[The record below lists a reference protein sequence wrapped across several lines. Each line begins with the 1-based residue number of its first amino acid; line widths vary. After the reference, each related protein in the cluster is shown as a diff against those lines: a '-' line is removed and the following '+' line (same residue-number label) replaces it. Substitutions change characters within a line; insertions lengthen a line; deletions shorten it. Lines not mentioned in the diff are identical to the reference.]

1 MKVFPAPNLCY
12 SVGAFR
18 VRISMSSPIVPTP
31 APQRPLGVVFA
42 AIVLMLMACFG
53 LLNGGLVLFGAAFIH
68 PPQYAQHSMTG
79 GVEVAAG
86 ALILL
91 ISGCCVYVAVGL
103 FRTKRWAR
111 LSILIL
117 GGLLAGYSFIVGVVS
132 WVMAFSSFA
141 MPADTLS
148 VAPAMMKLAFF
159 GAGVFGFL
167 FTLIGVWWLVYFNLR
182 RIRALFAANVVH
194 PLPELLPQAH
204 VPVAGVWI
212 DPRKSK
218 RSAIEVM
225 VICLAALY
233 FLGALYGI
241 AEVFVQFPLFFLGHI
256 FRGTS
261 AAVSGIV
268 LAIVDLGLGVGLLRR
283 MKSAW
288 VSALVFNA
296 FSLVCMLVILN
307 PHEHARMAD
316 YQQEI
321 MRRMLS
327 GLIPQPP
334 SSQFML
340 GPAYL
345 FGGILVVLTTGAVF
359 WLLLLAR
366 PLFESKSTAS

>member
-1 MKVFPAPNLCY
+1 
-12 SVGAFR
+12 
-18 VRISMSSPIVPTP
+18 MSSPIVPTP

-42 AIVLMLMACFG
+42 AIVLALMACFS
-53 LLNGGLVLFGAAFIH
+53 LLNGCLGLFSAVFIH
-68 PPQYAQHSMTG
+68 SPQHAQYSVTG
-79 GVEVAAG
+79 SVEIAAG
-86 ALILL
+86 ALIFL
-91 ISGCCVYVAVGL
+91 ISGFCVYVAVGL

-111 LSILIL
+111 LSILML
-117 GGLLAGYSFIVGVVS
+117 GGLLAVYSFIVGVIS
-132 WVMAFSSFA
+132 WVMAFSRFA

-159 GAGVFGFL
+159 GAGVFSFL

-204 VPVAGVWI
+204 MPVAGVWI
-212 DPRKSK
+212 DPRKPK

-225 VICLAALY
+225 VICLAVLY
-233 FLGALYGI
+233 LLGAFYGI

-296 FSLVCMLVILN
+296 FSLVCTLVILN
-307 PHEHARMAD
+307 PYQRARMAD

-327 GLIPQPP
+327 GLTPQPP

-340 GPAYL
+340 GPTYL
-345 FGGILVVLTTGAVF
+345 FGGILGVVTTGAVF

-366 PLFESKSTAS
+366 PLFEAKKTAT